1 MQVALQNQTKERPQL
16 PPKMCKRGDL
26 SIGHK
31 HDCSTTLVRSRPG
44 CTRLNNRPGSIHCGF
59 VVPKMPQGNKEVL
72 KRALS
77 PPPTRRIGLRW
88 LNFRPTPSK
97 LSNIIDFNIM
107 DVDNGFYM
115 IKFDLYED
123 KKKLTTGV
131 EAESSIA
138 FSLCM
143 HWRSHMPL
151 IKQGPGHVPLGL
163 LQIASPTLTSE
174 NTDKGKQIR
183 KDIITL
189 IGWLDLERYIKLQVY

>member
-97 LSNIIDFNIM
+97 LSNIDFNIM

-123 KKKLTTGV
+123 KKKLTTV

-151 IKQGPGHVPLGL
+151 IKQGPDHVPLGL